1 MSYFARYDKGEWAT
15 ICDVCGRKFR
25 NQDLRQRW
33 DGLKVCKEDYEPRQ
47 PQDFVRG
54 VADYQAP
61 VWTRPEA
68 SDQFVPV
75 TIIYDD
81 YGNPLM
87 PPVAQEAQLTLIA
100 NAIRPRTI
108 LATVNAPTATISTT
122 TYPKPT
128 VSKLVDGFAVNTV
141 TLG

>member
-1 MSYFARYDKGEWAT
+1 
-15 ICDVCGRKFR
+15 
-25 NQDLRQRW
+25 
-33 DGLKVCKEDYEPRQ
+33 
-47 PQDFVRG
+47 
-54 VADYQAP
+54 
-61 VWTRPEA
+61 
-68 SDQFVPV
+68 
-75 TIIYDD
+75 
-81 YGNPLM
+81 M

-100 NAIRPRTI
+100 NVNRPRTI

>member
-1 MSYFARYDKGEWAT
+1 MSYFSRYDKGEWSVL
-15 ICDVCGRKFR
+15 CDVCGRKFR

-33 DGLKVCKEDYEPRQ
+33 DGLKTCSDDWEPRQ

-61 VWTRPEA
+61 VWTRPEP
-68 SDQFVPV
+68 SDQFRTV

-87 PPVAQEAQLTLIA
+87 PPVAQEATVTILA
-100 NAIRPRTI
+100 NAIRPRTV
-108 LATVNAPTATISTT
+108 LATVNAPTVTISTT
-122 TYPKPT
+122 TYPKPV